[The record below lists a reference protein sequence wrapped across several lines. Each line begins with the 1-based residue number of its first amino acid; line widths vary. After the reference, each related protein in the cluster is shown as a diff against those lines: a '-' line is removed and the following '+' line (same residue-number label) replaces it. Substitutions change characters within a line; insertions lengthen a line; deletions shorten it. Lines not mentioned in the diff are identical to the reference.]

1 MIFGLLIGRIPNTTP
16 NFIPVIIFEAALFAY
31 IPNSLNDDNY
41 QVQLTP
47 KNQESCSPQHGNYP
61 LADQDEMGVP
71 LMRGRS
77 EIIRLYELDLDN
89 TSERIMLFHS
99 VLMDVTNISQVN
111 QLPKA

>member
-1 MIFGLLIGRIPNTTP
+1 
-16 NFIPVIIFEAALFAY
+16 
-31 IPNSLNDDNY
+31 
-41 QVQLTP
+41 
-47 KNQESCSPQHGNYP
+47 
-61 LADQDEMGVP
+61 
-71 LMRGRS
+71 MRGRS